1 MVRLC
6 ELVRCPE
13 KYAGTVSVAGWI
25 KTARASKT
33 IGFIE
38 LMDGTCFKTV
48 QVVYE
53 QDQIEDALKRA
64 FNTGCAL

>member
-13 KYAGTVSVAGWI
+13 KHAGAITVAGWI

-38 LMDGTCFKTV
+38 LTDGSCFKTV
-48 QVVYE
+48 FPFASSTSETMYGSM
-53 QDQIEDALKRA
+53 R
-64 FNTGCAL
+64 